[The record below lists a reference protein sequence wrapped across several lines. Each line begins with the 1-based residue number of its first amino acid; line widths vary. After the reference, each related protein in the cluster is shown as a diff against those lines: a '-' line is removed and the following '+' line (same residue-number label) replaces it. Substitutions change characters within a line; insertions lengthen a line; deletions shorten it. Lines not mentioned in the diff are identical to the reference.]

1 MIEERVSERIRDKV
15 EALYRKDYRLTFYER
30 IQYLIDSEHL
40 FEELPYALRYGK
52 TLDYILRR
60 VSVPIQPG
68 ERLLGSVKEVI
79 PTDEQVRLVNEMTRR
94 WWDIPDPEIQR
105 KILWF
110 YSWNWLRRRPP
121 WFYSFGHLG
130 LEWAKILRIGL
141 GGYEASARRRLE
153 RADVQAD
160 PSKRE
165 FVEGAILCYGAL
177 QGYIE
182 RYAAAAEAA
191 GDRTAAAGGLATAER
206 CRRLAAG
213 PAESFHDA
221 LQLLWLII
229 VPLMKICGCGVFD
242 LGRMDQYLL
251 PYYRRDLD
259 SGALSRGE
267 ALELITEFFYKNNEI
282 MSPADHMSIE
292 DEKVD
297 FTLEMTF
304 DDPNYLVVGGLL
316 ADGSPGVNELSHL
329 MVEAQGALCLR
340 NPFIVVRYYDGIDEG
355 FWGKTCAAMRD
366 NATIVIYNDE
376 TMIPAHKSY
385 GIAQE
390 HAVEYGFYGCNDPNI
405 TGKQGGLRQLW
416 LNLLLPLDLVLNRS
430 RQRFEA
436 PLPPGQ
442 SQFPLRERMIG
453 LMSAE
458 YHGLVGRP
466 LEEIS
471 SMDELL
477 EEYRQQMRFLLADYR
492 AAFDADVAL
501 EQQYNRGRIRIE
513 DCFLDGPM
521 DRALSWNDGGTPY
534 SILTLQGSG
543 IASVAD
549 SLAAIQKLVFED
561 REMSLPEL
569 AELLQA
575 DYQGHEELQRRL
587 RYRFPKFGND
597 IAWVDELAA
606 RATEVFCDE
615 VARQNEGEHLYRF
628 LPTLSSD
635 RDFVCMGRIVGA
647 TPDGRRARE
656 PMSENQSPTEG
667 ADTEGLTALLNSVA
681 ALPFHR
687 ITGGPLNLRIH
698 PSAVEGEGGLQV
710 LAATLRTFLENRG
723 MQVQINVVSS
733 EQLRD
738 AQVNPERYRGLC
750 VRVVGYSAYFVQMGR
765 KAQEELIRRTEQR

>member
-1 MIEERVSERIRDKV
+1 MITERVSERIRERV
-15 EALYRKDYRLTFYER
+15 EALYTKDYRLTFYER
-30 IQYLIDSEHL
+30 IEALIDSEHM
-40 FEELPYALRYGK
+40 FEGLPYALRYGK
-52 TLDYILRR
+52 TLDYILGR
-60 VSVPIQPG
+60 VSVPIEAG
-68 ERLLGSVKEVI
+68 ERILGSVKEII
-79 PTDEQVRLVNEMTRR
+79 PTDEQVRLVNEMTHR
-94 WWDIPDPEIQR
+94 WWDIPDEEIQR
-105 KILWF
+105 RILWF

-130 LEWAKILRIGL
+130 LEWARTLRLGL
-141 GGYEASARRRLE
+141 GGYAAEASRRLE
-153 RADVQAD
+153 QEDVQAD
-160 PSKRE
+160 PSRRE
-165 FVEGAILCYGAL
+165 FVEGGILCYQAL
-177 QGYIE
+177 QGYVA
-182 RYAAAAEAA
+182 RYASAAEGARLQAA
-191 GDRTAAAGGLATAER
+191 AER
-206 CRRLAAG
+206 CRRLSTE

-229 VPLMKICGCGVFD
+229 VPLMKVCGCGVFD

-251 PYYRRDLD
+251 PYYRRDIE
-259 SGALSRGE
+259 SGALSRDE

-304 DDPNYLVVGGLL
+304 DDPNYLIVGGLL

-340 NPFIVVRYYDGIDEG
+340 NPFMVVRYYDGIDEG
-355 FWGKTCAAMRD
+355 FWEKTCAAMRD

-390 HAVEYGFYGCNDPNI
+390 HAVDYGFYGCNDPNI

-416 LNLLLPLDLVLNRS
+416 LNLLLPLELVLNRS
-430 RQRFEA
+430 RQKFEA
-436 PLPPGQ
+436 PLPPGA

-453 LMSAE
+453 LMTAE

-477 EEYRQQMRFLLADYR
+477 EEYRKQVRFLLADYR
-492 AAFDADVAL
+492 GAFDADVAL
-501 EQQYNRGRIRIE
+501 ERQYNRGRIRIE

-521 DRALSWNDGGTPY
+521 DKALSWNDGGTPY
-534 SILTLQGSG
+534 NVLTLQGSG

-561 REMSLPEL
+561 REMTLSEL
-569 AELLQA
+569 AEILRA
-575 DYQGHEELQRRL
+575 DYRGHEELQRRL

-597 IAWVDELAA
+597 IPWVDELAA
-606 RATEVFCDE
+606 RAAEVFCDE
-615 VARQNEGEHLYRF
+615 VARQNEGGHLYRF

-635 RDFVCMGRIVGA
+635 RDFTCMGGIVGA
-647 TPDGRRARE
+647 TPDGRRALD

-667 ADTEGLTALLNSVA
+667 ADTEGLTALLNSAA

-687 ITGGPLNLRIH
+687 LTGGPLNLRIH
-698 PSAVEGEGGLQV
+698 PSAVEGEGGLTV
-710 LAATLRTFLENRG
+710 LAAALRTYMENRG
-723 MQVQINVVSS
+723 MQVQLNVVSS

-738 AQVNPERYRGLC
+738 AQAHPDRYRGLC

-765 KAQEELIRRTEQR
+765 KAQEELIRRTEQG